1 MTAAQPIAFVNARLI
16 DPESGYDG
24 PGCLLARDGVIAEV
38 RRSPT
43 FDSRPAEARLIDCE
57 GAALA
62 PGLID
67 LRVKTGEPGGAA
79 AETLK
84 SAAEAAAAGGVTTLV
99 LQPDT
104 DPPVDEPALVDFLLR
119 RGRDLGLVKMLA
131 AGAAT
136 RGLKGEQ
143 LAEIGLMAE
152 AGAAYFTDVDRPI
165 RDSRVLRRV
174 MAYAGA
180 FNALIAHRPADP
192 WLSEGASATEGELAG
207 RMGLPSV
214 PAVAERIVLER
225 DLALAELTGA
235 RLLVD
240 QITTAEALDSLARA
254 RAKGLEVAASVSI
267 NHLSF
272 NEVDVGDYRT
282 FLKLDPPLRP
292 EADRLALIEALRE
305 GLIDVIVS
313 AHAPAPAEGKRL
325 PFAEATPGAVGLET
339 LLTAGLNLH
348 HAAGLELIDILRPL
362 TLGPAQLLGLAGGR
376 LSAGAPADLVLF
388 DVDAPVVIDAERL
401 ISRSKNSPFDGRR
414 LQGQVLLTLVDG
426 RIVWRRE
433 G

>member
-1 MTAAQPIAFVNARLI
+1 
-16 DPESGYDG
+16 
-24 PGCLLARDGVIAEV
+24 
-38 RRSPT
+38 
-43 FDSRPAEARLIDCE
+43 
-57 GAALA
+57 
-62 PGLID
+62 
-67 LRVKTGEPGGAA
+67 
-79 AETLK
+79 
-84 SAAEAAAAGGVTTLV
+84 
-99 LQPDT
+99 
-104 DPPVDEPALVDFLLR
+104 
-119 RGRDLGLVKMLA
+119 
-131 AGAAT
+131 
-136 RGLKGEQ
+136 
-143 LAEIGLMAE
+143 
-152 AGAAYFTDVDRPI
+152 
-165 RDSRVLRRV
+165 

-282 FLKLDPPLRP
+282 FLKMDPPLRP

-339 LLTAGLNLH
+339 LLPAGLNLH

-401 ISRSKNSPFDGRR
+401 ISRSKNSPFDGRW

>member
-1 MTAAQPIAFVNARLI
+1 MSAAQPIAFVNARLV

-79 AETLK
+79 AATLK

-136 RGLKGEQ
+136 KTLKGEQ

-165 RDSRVLRRV
+165 RDSRVLRRA

-214 PAVAERIVLER
+214 PAVAERIMLER

-240 QITTAEALDSLARA
+240 QVTTSEALDSLARA

-282 FLKLDPPLRP
+282 FLKLDPPLRA
-292 EADRLALIEALRE
+292 EADRLALIEALRD

-339 LLTAGLNLH
+339 LLPAALNLH
-348 HAAGLELIDILRPL
+348 HAAGLDLLDILRPL
-362 TLGPAQLLGLAGGR
+362 TLGPAQLLGLAAGR

-414 LQGQVLLTLVDG
+414 LQGQVLMTLVDG

>member
-339 LLTAGLNLH
+339 LLPAGLNLH
-348 HAAGLELIDILRPL
+348 HAAGLERIDILRPL

>member
-1 MTAAQPIAFVNARLI
+1 MSAAQPIAFVNARLV

-136 RGLKGEQ
+136 KTLKGEQ

-165 RDSRVLRRV
+165 RDSRVLRRA

-214 PAVAERIVLER
+214 PAVAERIMLER

-240 QITTAEALDSLARA
+240 QVTTSEALDSLARA

-282 FLKLDPPLRP
+282 FLKLDPPLRA
-292 EADRLALIEALRE
+292 EADRLALIEALRD

-339 LLTAGLNLH
+339 LLPAALNLH
-348 HAAGLELIDILRPL
+348 HAAGLDLLDILRPL
-362 TLGPAQLLGLAGGR
+362 TLGPAQLLGLAAGR

-414 LQGQVLLTLVDG
+414 LQGQVLMTLVDG

>member
-1 MTAAQPIAFVNARLI
+1 MIAPAIAFVNARLV

-24 PGCLLARDGVIAEV
+24 PGCLLARDGLIEEV

-43 FDSRPAEARLIDCE
+43 FESRPAEARLIDCE
-57 GAALA
+57 GAVLA
-62 PGLID
+62 PGVID

-104 DPPVDEPALVDFLLR
+104 DPPVDEAAMIDFLVR
-119 RGRDLGLVKMLA
+119 RARDLGLVRMLA

-136 RGLKGEQ
+136 RGLMGEQ

-165 RDSRVLRRV
+165 RDSRVLRRLL
-174 MAYAGA
+174 AYAGA
-180 FNALIAHRPADP
+180 FNALVAHRPADP
-192 WLSEGASATEGELAG
+192 WLSEGAAATEGELAG
-207 RMGLPSV
+207 RMGLPSA
-214 PAVAERIVLER
+214 PAVAERIMLER

-240 QITTAEALDSLARA
+240 QVTTAEALESLARA
-254 RAKGLEVAASVSI
+254 RAKGLDVAASVSI

-282 FLKLDPPLRP
+282 FMKLDPPLRP
-292 EADRLALIEALRE
+292 EADRLALIEAVRD
-305 GLIDVIVS
+305 GAIDAIVS

-325 PFAEATPGAVGLET
+325 PFAEAVPGAVGLET
-339 LLTAGLNLH
+339 LLPAALSLH
-348 HAAGLELIDILRPL
+348 HEHGLDLLDVLRPL
-362 TLGPAQLLGLAGGR
+362 TLGPAELLDLPAGR
-376 LSAGAPADLVLF
+376 LRAGAPADLVLF
-388 DVDAPVVIDAERL
+388 DLDAPVIVDAERL

-414 LQGQVLLTLVDG
+414 LQGRVLMTLCEG

-433 G
+433 E

>member
-1 MTAAQPIAFVNARLI
+1 MTGPRIAFVNARLV

-104 DPPVDEPALVDFLLR
+104 DPPVDAPALVDFLLR

-214 PAVAERIVLER
+214 PAVAERIMLER

-339 LLTAGLNLH
+339 LLPAGLNLH

>member
-43 FDSRPAEARLIDCE
+43 FDSRPAEARLLDCE
-57 GAALA
+57 GAARA
-62 PGLID
+62 PGLIA

-339 LLTAGLNLH
+339 LLPAGLNLH

>member
-339 LLTAGLNLH
+339 LLPAGLNLH

-362 TLGPAQLLGLAGGR
+362 TLGPAQLRGLAGGR

>member
-1 MTAAQPIAFVNARLI
+1 MSAPSIAFVNARLI

-24 PGCLLARDGVIAEV
+24 PGCLLARDGLIAEV
-38 RRSPT
+38 RRSPN
-43 FDSRPAEARLIDCE
+43 FESRPAEARLIDCE
-57 GAALA
+57 GAVLA

-104 DPPVDEPALVDFLLR
+104 DPPVDEAAMIDFLVR
-119 RGRDLGLVKMLA
+119 RARDLGLVRMLA

-136 RGLKGEQ
+136 RGLEGEQ

-165 RDSRVLRRV
+165 RDSRVLRRLL
-174 MAYAGA
+174 AYAGA
-180 FNALIAHRPADP
+180 FNALVAHRPADP
-192 WLSEGASATEGELAG
+192 WLSEGAAATEGELAG
-207 RMGLPSV
+207 RMGLPSA
-214 PAVAERIVLER
+214 PAVAERIMLER

-240 QITTAEALDSLARA
+240 QVTTAEALESLARA
-254 RAKGLEVAASVSI
+254 RAKGLDVAASVSI

-282 FLKLDPPLRP
+282 FMKLDPPLRP
-292 EADRLALIEALRE
+292 EADRLALIEAVRD
-305 GLIDVIVS
+305 GAIDAIVS

-325 PFAEATPGAVGLET
+325 PFAEAVPGAVGLET
-339 LLTAGLNLH
+339 LLAAALSLH
-348 HAAGLELIDILRPL
+348 HEHGLDLLDVLRPL
-362 TLGPAQLLGLAGGR
+362 TLGPAELLDLPAGR
-376 LSAGAPADLVLF
+376 LRVGAPADLVLF
-388 DVDAPVVIDAERL
+388 DLDAPVIVDAERL

-414 LQGQVLLTLVDG
+414 LQGRVLMTLCEG

-433 G
+433 E

>member
-282 FLKLDPPLRP
+282 FLTLDPPLRP

-339 LLTAGLNLH
+339 LLPAGLNLH

-401 ISRSKNSPFDGRR
+401 ISRSKHSPFDGRR

>member
-67 LRVKTGEPGGAA
+67 LRVKSGEPGGAA
-79 AETLK
+79 AESLK

-339 LLTAGLNLH
+339 LLPAGLNLH

>member
-325 PFAEATPGAVGLET
+325 PFAEAAPGAVGLET
-339 LLTAGLNLH
+339 LLPAALNLH